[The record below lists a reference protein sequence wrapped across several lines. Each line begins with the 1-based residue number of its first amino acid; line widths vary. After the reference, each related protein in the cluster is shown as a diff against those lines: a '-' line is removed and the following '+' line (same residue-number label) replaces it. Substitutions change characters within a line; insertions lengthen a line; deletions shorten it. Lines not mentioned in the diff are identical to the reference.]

1 MRTSA
6 VARSVGAMSTL
17 VQDLPVTERR
27 VEAAGVFT
35 AVLEG
40 GDGPTVVLLHGPA
53 GNSSHWLR
61 VIPELVSTH
70 RVVVPDLPG
79 HGATVSNGDVDAVAW
94 LRELIAHTCTAPPVI
109 VGYALG
115 GAIAARFAVAHGD
128 ALSALVLVD
137 TLGLTDFDPA
147 PDFGL
152 ALHAFL
158 ADPTED
164 SHDELWRHC
173 AFDLDALRTRMG
185 ERWAPFRAANVDGAR
200 KGIGTVMAYAAP
212 ADLTGLTTPTTLIWG
227 RHDQATPLE
236 VAEAA
241 SLRFAWPL
249 HVIEEC
255 ADDPPIEQPAA
266 FLRALRSALGTHA
279 LAAEG
284 FGGEIVG
291 RDHPRYD
298 ELRKV
303 YNGMIDRRPALIARC
318 ENASDVSAAVRVA
331 RRHGLPVS
339 VYAGGHNV
347 TGNAVRDDAL
357 TIDLRPIKGIEIEGR
372 TCRAGAGLTWGELDA
387 ATQAHGLAVTGGR
400 ASTTGVG
407 GLAVGGGSGWIER
420 KCGYTVDNLNSVEIV
435 TADGRILT
443 ASEREHPDL
452 FWATRGGGGN
462 VGVVTRFDFTLHP
475 IGPIVLA
482 GLVLH
487 PAARAGDVLR
497 NFAAVMAD
505 APDEVGSGVALFSAE
520 GQPVAGVALCYA
532 GPVEEGEQALR
543 PLREFGPP
551 VMDMVG
557 PMPYVAFQQVIDDGY
572 PHGRRNYWTGEFLTG
587 LPDDAIDIL
596 CRFHL
601 STPSP
606 GTQILVLP
614 GGGATARVPEGT
626 MAISERGAPFNLHV
640 TSLWE
645 DPADDAENIAWTRAL
660 GAAMKPFSTGRVY
673 VNFIGDEGEE
683 RVIASFG
690 RDSYRRLQAIKDR
703 YDPDNLFRST
713 QNVKPS
719 V

>member
-1 MRTSA
+1 MAARA
-6 VARSVGAMSTL
+6 GARSVGAMSTL
-17 VQDLPVTERR
+17 TQDLPVAERR

-53 GNSSHWLR
+53 GNATHWLR
-61 VIPELVSTH
+61 VIPELVATH
-70 RVVVPDLPG
+70 RVVAPDLPG
-79 HGATVSNGDVDAVAW
+79 HGASMSNGDLDAVAW
-94 LRELIAHTCTAPPVI
+94 LHELIALTCAEPPVV

-115 GAIAARFAVAHGD
+115 GAIAARFAMAHPD
-128 ALSALVLVD
+128 ALTALVLVD
-137 TLGLTDFDPA
+137 ALGLTDFEPA

-152 ALHAFL
+152 ALNEFL
-158 ADPTED
+158 AEPTED

-200 KGIGTVMAYAAP
+200 NLSALGTLMAYAAP
-212 ADLTGLTTPTTLIWG
+212 DDLSGLATPTTLIWG
-227 RHDQATPLE
+227 RHDKATPLE

-241 SLRFAWPL
+241 GLRYGWPL
-249 HVIEEC
+249 HVIEDC

-266 FLRALRSALGTHA
+266 FLRALRTA
-279 LAAEG
+279 LATHEL
-284 FGGEIVG
+284 GGEIVG
-291 RDHPRYD
+291 RDHPRFD
-298 ELRKV
+298 ELRAV
-303 YNGMIDRRPALIARC
+303 FNGMVDRRPAVIARC
-318 ENASDVSAAVRVA
+318 SDAADVSAAVRVA
-331 RRHGLPVS
+331 GRHGLPVS

-347 TGNAVRDDAL
+347 TGAAVRDDAL
-357 TIDLRPIKGIEIEGR
+357 MIDLRPMKGIEIEGR

-387 ATQAHGLAVTGGR
+387 ATQAQGLAVTGGR
-400 ASTTGVG
+400 VSTTGVG

-420 KCGYTVDNLNSVEIV
+420 KCGYTVDSLRSVEIV

-452 FWATRGGGGN
+452 FWAARGGGGN
-462 VGVVTRFDFTLHP
+462 VGIVTTFEFTLHP
-475 IGPIVLA
+475 IGPEVLA
-482 GLVLH
+482 GMLLY
-487 PAARAGDVLR
+487 PASRAGDVLR
-497 NFAAVMAD
+497 NFRDVMAD
-505 APDEVGSGVALFSAE
+505 APDEVGAGVALFTAD
-520 GQPVAGVALCYA
+520 GAPMAGVLVCYA
-532 GPVEEGEQALR
+532 GPVEEGEEPLR
-543 PLREFGPP
+543 ALREFGPP

-557 PMPYVAFQQVIDDGY
+557 PMPYVAVQQLIDEAY

-587 LPDDAIDIL
+587 LPDEAVETL

-601 STPSP
+601 SKPSP

-614 GGGATARVPEGT
+614 GGGAAARVPDGT
-626 MAISERGAPFNLHV
+626 MAISERGAPFNLHI

-645 DPADDAENIAWTRAL
+645 DATHDEENIAWTRAL
-660 GAAMKPFSTGRVY
+660 GTAMKPFATGRVY

-683 RVIASFG
+683 RVVASFG
-690 RDSYRRLQAIKDR
+690 REGYRRLQAVKAR
-703 YDPDNLFRST
+703 YDPDNLFRPA

>member
-1 MRTSA
+1 VIGNLVRTY
-6 VARSVGAMSTL
+6 
-17 VQDLPVTERR
+17 
-27 VEAAGVFT
+27 
-35 AVLEG
+35 
-40 GDGPTVVLLHGPA
+40 
-53 GNSSHWLR
+53 
-61 VIPELVSTH
+61 
-70 RVVVPDLPG
+70 RVVAPDLPG
-79 HGATVSNGDVDAVAW
+79 HGASVSDDGVDAVEW
-94 LRELIAHTCTAPPVI
+94 LRELIAHTCTEPPVV

-115 GAIAARFAVAHGD
+115 GAIAARLALAHPVR
-128 ALSALVLVD
+128 ALILVD
-137 TLGLTDFDPA
+137 ALGLTDFDPA
-147 PDFGL
+147 PGFGL
-152 ALHAFL
+152 ALNAFL
-158 ADPTED
+158 AGPTDET
-164 SHDELWRHC
+164 HDALWRHC
-173 AFDLDALRTRMG
+173 AFDLDALRAQM
-185 ERWAPFRAANVDGAR
+185 RWESFRAANVHGAR
-200 KGIGTVMAYAAP
+200 NLSGLGSLMANAAP
-212 ADLTGLTTPTTLIWG
+212 VDLAGLATPTTLIWG
-227 RHDQATPLE
+227 RHDQATSLD
-236 VAEAA
+236 VAEAV
-241 SLRFAWPL
+241 SLRYGWPL
-249 HVIEEC
+249 HVIDDC
-255 ADDPPIEQPAA
+255 ADDPPLEQPEA
-266 FLRALRSALGTHA
+266 FLSALRAA
-279 LAAEG
+279 LATNDLAA

-318 ENASDVSAAVRVA
+318 TDARDVAAAVRVA
-331 RRHGLPVS
+331 RRHGLPLS

-357 TIDLRPIKGIEIEGR
+357 TIDLRPMKGIEIEGR

-387 ATQAHGLAVTGGR
+387 ATQEQGLAVTGGR

-482 GLVLH
+482 GMVLH
-487 PAARAGDVLR
+487 PAQRAADVLR

-505 APDEVGSGVALFSAE
+505 APDEVGSGVALFTAD

-532 GPVEEGEQALR
+532 GPVEEGEPALR

-551 VMDMVG
+551 MMDMVG
-557 PMPYVAFQQVIDDGY
+557 PMPYLAVQQLIDEAY

-587 LPDDAIDIL
+587 LPDDAIDTL

-601 STPSP
+601 SKPSP
-606 GTQILVLP
+606 WTQILVLP

-626 MAISERGAPFNLHV
+626 MAISERGAPFNLHI

-645 DPADDAENIAWTRAL
+645 DPADDEENIAWTRAL

-683 RVIASFG
+683 RVVASFG
-690 RDSYRRLQAIKDR
+690 RDGYRRLQAIKDR